1 MPKRPKEQKRSA
13 DMTGSAI
20 RGARLS
26 ASERRGERGADD
38 GKDPA
43 ARSLGSRGGKARAE
57 ALDSKRRSEIAKLGA
72 AARWKRA

>member
-13 DMTGSAI
+13 DMIGSAI
-20 RGARLS
+20 RGARRS
-26 ASERRGERGADD
+26 VSEQREEQGADD

-43 ARSLGSRGGKARAE
+43 AKSLGSRGGKARAK

-72 AARWKRA
+72 AARWKRD

>member
-13 DMTGSAI
+13 DMIGSAI

-26 ASERRGERGADD
+26 TSEQREARGADD

-43 ARSLGSRGGKARAE
+43 AKSLGSRGGKARAK

-72 AARWKRA
+72 AARWKRD

>member
-13 DMTGSAI
+13 DMIGSAT

-26 ASERRGERGADD
+26 ASEQREEQEADD

-43 ARSLGSRGGKARAE
+43 AKSLGSRGGKARAK
-57 ALDSKRRSEIAKLGA
+57 ALDAKRRSEIAQRAA
-72 AARWKRA
+72 AARWKRH

>member
-13 DMTGSAI
+13 DMIGNAI

-26 ASERRGERGADD
+26 PSEQREEQAADD

-43 ARSLGSRGGKARAE
+43 ARSLGSRGGKARAK
-57 ALDSKRRSEIAKLGA
+57 ALDSKRRSEIAKLA
-72 AARWKRA
+72 AAG